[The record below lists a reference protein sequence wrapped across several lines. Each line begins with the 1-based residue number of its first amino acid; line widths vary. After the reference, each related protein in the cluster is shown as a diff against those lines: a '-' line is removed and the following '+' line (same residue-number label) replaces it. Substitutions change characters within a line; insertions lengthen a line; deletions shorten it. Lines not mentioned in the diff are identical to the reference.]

1 MILSITI
8 RISNLPIAL
17 LFFYGLYKI
26 RFNKQSYSKI
36 NLTQLIPYSG
46 DVSKV
51 KVYFKTPGDVGG
63 YKLLADSTLEAPEV
77 LADPTIQFGRLKI
90 GYIPIQ
96 QHIDYYWNSRQG
108 ENAGFYKGVD

>member
-1 MILSITI
+1 MSYQKHVTASFRVI
-8 RISNLPIAL
+8 
-17 LFFYGLYKI
+17 
-26 RFNKQSYSKI
+26 NKQSYSKI
-36 NLTQLIPYSG
+36 NLTQLRPYSG

-90 GYIPIQ
+90 GYIPKLTNRFTTIVGGNEYQ
-96 QHIDYYWNSRQG
+96 TVNQLRRKPGVYSRKKRT
-108 ENAGFYKGVD
+108 EN